1 MSNLLFILVCHCVNV
16 ILTEVEVVRCFK
28 KEKTKYQKESEFLI
42 VVLTTGFEK
51 EADSIGV
58 KI

>member
-1 MSNLLFILVCHCVNV
+1 MKD
-16 ILTEVEVVRCFK
+16 R
-28 KEKTKYQKESEFLI
+28 KESEFLI